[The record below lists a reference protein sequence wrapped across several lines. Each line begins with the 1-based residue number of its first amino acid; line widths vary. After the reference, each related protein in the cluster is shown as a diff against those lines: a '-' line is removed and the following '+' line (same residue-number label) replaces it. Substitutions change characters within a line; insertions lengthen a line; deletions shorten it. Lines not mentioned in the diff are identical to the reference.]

1 MTTALQQ
8 GPNPLGTEKVE
19 KLLVKYAIPSIIGGV
34 VGAAYNIV
42 DQIFIGQGVGVLGNA
57 ATNVSFPLSTICI
70 ATALLLGVGSA
81 SGFNLAQGAGK
92 KREAGRIVAGGAV
105 LMLLFGLVL
114 ALLVLV
120 FLNPMLF
127 LFGARGEV
135 IPYAHTYT
143 AIIAIGLPALI
154 FSTGF
159 SNAIRSDGSPKYS
172 MICVLCGAV
181 LNTILDPIFI
191 FGLNMGMAGAALA
204 TIIGQFLS
212 AILCFIYL
220 FRFRTVRFM
229 RQDFFPRLK
238 TVGRICSLGAAA
250 CFNQLAMTLVQ
261 IVMNNSLTHYGE
273 ASRYGAAIP
282 MAVVGII
289 SKVNFVFLAIIIGIA
304 TGNQPIAGFN
314 YGAGQYGRVRATYR
328 NAVFAGSCV
337 AVLGFLCFQLFPRQI
352 IGLFGSGSEEYFQFA
367 VRYFRVF
374 MMMFFLIGIQPVTS
388 NFFTS
393 IGRARLG
400 IFLALT
406 RQIIFLLPL
415 IVIFPMFLGIDGL
428 MYAGPISDLAA
439 TVTAILLV
447 RREFRRMRML
457 EQNEASLAL

>member
-1 MTTALQQ
+1 MTHTLQQ
-8 GPNPLGTEKVE
+8 GPNPLGTEDVK
-19 KLLVKYAIPSIIGGV
+19 KLLVKFAIPSIIGGV

-92 KREAGRIVAGGAV
+92 KREAGRIMAGGAV
-105 LMLLFGLVL
+105 LMLLFGLAL
-114 ALLVLV
+114 AIFVLV
-120 FLNPMLF
+120 FAKPMLL
-127 LFGARGEV
+127 LFGASEEV
-135 IPYAHTYT
+135 YPYAYTYT
-143 AIIAIGLPALI
+143 TIIAFGLPALI

-159 SNAIRSDGSPKYS
+159 SNAIRSDGSPRYS
-172 MICVLCGAV
+172 MVCLLCGAV

-191 FGLNMGMAGAALA
+191 FVLDMGIAGAAWA
-204 TIIGQFLS
+204 TVIGQLVS
-212 AILCFIYL
+212 SILCFAYL
-220 FRFRTVRFM
+220 FRARTVRFV
-229 RQDFFPRLK
+229 RQDFLPKPK
-238 TVGRICSLGAAA
+238 TAGRICALGAAA

-261 IVMNNSLTHYGE
+261 IVMNNSLTRYGA
-273 ASRYGAAIP
+273 ASPYGAAIP

-289 SKVNFVFLAIIIGIA
+289 SKVNFVFLAVIIGIA

-314 YGAGQYGRVRATYR
+314 YGAGNYARVRQTYR

-352 IGLFGSGSEEYFQFA
+352 IGLFGGGSEEYFQFA
-367 VRYFRVF
+367 VRYFRIF
-374 MMMFFLIGIQPVTS
+374 MMLFFLIGIQPVTS

-415 IVIFPMFLGIDGL
+415 IVIFPLFLGIDGL

-439 TVTAILLV
+439 TIMAIWLV
-447 RREFRRMRML
+447 RREFARMRRL
-457 EQNEASLAL
+457 EAEA